1 MQAPTLPSI
10 ATGAGGLNKK
20 KTATKP
26 DPTAA
31 ITVGMAAASLK
42 PSSVCKRF
50 DLSIHFPYLLS
61 PTGYFKLDGKRRVC
75 CDFFGITQHFDNYK
89 AEVSGRTIKLFMKL
103 PKRFI
108 DPQRVDSEIANVPS
122 DRDTMVSAQTE
133 TASMVYKQYGDEDN
147 IWSSPQV
154 VVLPFEVENEAFF
167 KPIFSD
173 GCDKLY
179 AKLSTESVA
188 NGGLFSDKAVHQM
201 YTYLRV
207 IAIGS
212 ERAIRGSNK
221 IEEQLNIS
229 PTRH

>member
-1 MQAPTLPSI
+1 MQAPPPPPSI
-10 ATGAGGLNKK
+10 AGAGVLTKK

-31 ITVGMAAASLK
+31 ITMGMAAASLK

-50 DLSIHFPYLLS
+50 NLSIHFPVLVS
-61 PTGYFKLDGKRRVC
+61 PTGYFSSDGRRRVC
-75 CDFFGITQHFDNYK
+75 VDFFGITQHFDNYK
-89 AEVSGRTIKLFMKL
+89 AEVSGKTVKLFMKL
-103 PKRFI
+103 PKRFF
-108 DPQRVDSEIANVPS
+108 DPQRVNSEIANVQT

-133 TASMVYKQYGDEDN
+133 TASMVYKQYGDEEN

-154 VVLPFEVENEAFF
+154 VDLPFEVENVAYF

-179 AKLSTESVA
+179 AELSNESVA
-188 NGGLFSDKAVHQM
+188 AGGSFPDNSVHQM

-207 IAIGS
+207 IAIGC
-212 ERAIRGSNK
+212 ERAIQGSNK
-221 IEEQLNIS
+221 VEGQFNIS
-229 PTRH
+229 PTRR